1 MAGKHS
7 KDNKKRTKNIYYEE
21 DELPRA
27 FRNENEDE
35 EELPKAFRKDVEE
48 NEIPKALRKDQN
60 VAELGMDKTKMGK
73 KKTKY
78 KKLKIFGKIV
88 LVLFIILA
96 ILFGIAYWYVN
107 NKMGKMQKVEIDY
120 DDLGISKETNSNLS
134 GYRNIAIFGVDSRSD
149 DYGVGNRSDCII
161 IASINNSTG
170 EIRLIS
176 VYRDTYVNIKGHGLD
191 KITHAYSYGEAP
203 LAINTLNKNL
213 DLNIKEFIT
222 VNFDS
227 VSEAVDQL
235 GGVKISVDSEEVKYI
250 NPYIDETS
258 RVTGKTANHITQA
271 GTYNLDGV
279 QAVAYSRIRYT
290 AGGDYKRTERM
301 RTVIEAMFAKLKTKN
316 IGQINAFADKILPCV
331 YTNLSTGDLLS
342 LVPNMAKYKISES
355 IGWPYDTKGKT
366 MDRWYGIP
374 VTLESNVIQ
383 LHKEAFGESDYIP
396 SEDVKSIS
404 DSIIKK
410 TGYTK

>member
-7 KDNKKRTKNIYYEE
+7 KDNEERTKNIYYEE
-21 DELPRA
+21 DEMPKA
-27 FRNENEDE
+27 FRNKSEDE
-35 EELPKAFRKDVEE
+35 EELPKAFRKEVEE

-60 VAELGMDKTKMGK
+60 LEESGVDKTKMGK
-73 KKTKY
+73 KKTKN
-78 KKLKIFGKIV
+78 KKLKIFGRIV
-88 LVLFIILA
+88 LVLVIILVT
-96 ILFGIAYWYVN
+96 LLGIAYWYIN
-107 NKMGKMQKVEIDY
+107 NKFGKMQKVEISDEE
-120 DDLGISKETNSNLS
+120 LGISEEANRNLS
-134 GYRNIAIFGVDSRSD
+134 KYRNIAIFGVDSRSD

-170 EIRLIS
+170 EIKLIS
-176 VYRDTYVNIKGHGLD
+176 VYRDTYVNIEGHGLD

-203 LAINTLNKNL
+203 LAIKTLNKNL
-213 DLNIKEFIT
+213 DLNIKEFVT

-258 RVTGKTANHITQA
+258 SVTGKKANHITQA

-301 RTVIEAMFAKLKTKN
+301 RTVIEAMFTKLKTKSV
-316 IGQINAFADKILPCV
+316 GQINTFADKILPCV

-342 LVPNMAKYKISES
+342 LVPNMAKYKVSES
-355 IGWPYDTKGKT
+355 IGWPYETKGKT

-383 LHKEAFGESDYIP
+383 LHKEAFGESDYTP

-410 TGYTK
+410 TGYKK